1 MSSFSKHILVEAK
14 AKPSGSPDKTVR
26 FFTAK
31 VLTEYN
37 FQVLENGEIGHF
49 SGPGLTPSDHF

>member
-1 MSSFSKHILVEAK
+1 MNSFSKHILVKEK
-14 AKPSGSPDKTVR
+14 PKPSGSPDKTVR

-37 FQVLENGEIGHF
+37 FQVVENGEI
-49 SGPGLTPSDHF
+49 DHFLAVV